1 MKTIGILGGM
11 GPEATIYQYQ
21 LILKY
26 TPASK
31 DQDHIP
37 VIIYS
42 NPKIPDRTTSI
53 LKGEHEEII
62 KELARSAKLLEKTG
76 VDFIIIPC
84 NTAHYYIEK
93 VRNSISIPIIDMIK
107 LAVNYTENK
116 LRKNELESEISENN
130 QRIGILA
137 TNGTIQSEVYQR
149 AFNEKNLTPYIPD
162 SVYQKKIMEVIYKIK
177 RGGSNSINKD
187 EVMILLDE
195 IRETGN
201 ITWFILG
208 CTELPLLFQEVVNV
222 EDIHLIDP
230 MEIMAKHIVKV
241 ALSK

>member
-1 MKTIGILGGM
+1 M
-11 GPEATIYQYQ
+11 
-21 LILKY
+21 
-26 TPASK
+26 
-31 DQDHIP
+31 
-37 VIIYS
+37 
-42 NPKIPDRTTSI
+42 
-53 LKGEHEEII
+53 
-62 KELARSAKLLEKTG
+62 EKTG